1 MGEYRDERGI
11 RCFKPDD
18 DANTLHIETGYEG
31 YSLDAIIEKAEAHFG
46 QPFDLTAISIRAK
59 QIQTSCLG
67 YDGHDTADHTD
78 FLVLERR

>member
-31 YSLDAIIEKAEAHFG
+31 YSLDDIIEKAQEHFG
-46 QPFDLTAISIRAK
+46 ATIDLTTITIRAK

-67 YDGHDTADHTD
+67 YDGHDPSDYTD
-78 FLVLERR
+78 FLILERR

>member
-18 DANTLHIETGYEG
+18 DADTLHIETGYDG
-31 YSLDAIIEKAEAHFG
+31 TSLDAIIEKAQNHFG
-46 QPFDLTAISIRAK
+46 QTIDLTTISIRAK

-67 YDGHDTADHTD
+67 FDGHDTADYTD